1 MNLRAYG
8 MQAGNFGFN
17 TEFGKISIN
26 ISVLVLLITV
36 YISLLMAPFTGG
48 ASAADI
54 GPEVVAT
61 RQTISGILSLLATAV
76 GERFGAAALKDLAAA
91 GAKDLATDLATA
103 GAKDLAAGAGKNV
116 AEDVAAA
123 GVKDAAAGAAARVGG
138 QAVAR
143 SADSRLSSGVLKVVL
158 QGVVTN
164 VWANIEQ
171 LRRDPNASWNWNS
184 TFAAVLAAPLGVGI
198 SHGLEAGI
206 AKVATKFV
214 SREAANVADQ
224 AATNAAD
231 KATTSLPDR
240 ALRFTGGTLKV
251 GLVMSVAMPASNAL
265 ATGDLTHLGDY
276 HTYLGAFVNG
286 AALHGAT
293 EAARGLGLAA
303 DTTPVTTP
311 DKIRA
316 PTDTPTPE
324 TLTEPNPATPDPTD
338 ALTTSEPTPT
348 PPPAPAPAPANPPAP
363 PPPPAA
369 AAAAAATNHHPRPHP
384 SHPRHHQ
391 HA

>member
-184 TFAAVLAAPLGVGI
+184 TFAAVLWPPRWGWASAA
-198 SHGLEAGI
+198 AW
-206 AKVATKFV
+206 
-214 SREAANVADQ
+214 R
-224 AATNAAD
+224 
-231 KATTSLPDR
+231 
-240 ALRFTGGTLKV
+240 
-251 GLVMSVAMPASNAL
+251 PASPKSPPNSSP
-265 ATGDLTHLGDY
+265 
-276 HTYLGAFVNG
+276 
-286 AALHGAT
+286 
-293 EAARGLGLAA
+293 AR
-303 DTTPVTTP
+303 P
-311 DKIRA
+311 
-316 PTDTPTPE
+316 PTWPTKPRPTPR
-324 TLTEPNPATPDPTD
+324 T
-338 ALTTSEPTPT
+338 
-348 PPPAPAPAPANPPAP
+348 
-363 PPPPAA
+363 
-369 AAAAAATNHHPRPHP
+369 RP
-384 SHPRHHQ
+384 PRHCPV
-391 HA
+391 APCASPGAP